1 MSRRPES
8 PPSLNFNISL
18 KTGKMYFS
26 ASVAQ
31 TSQAS
36 MSALMSFMKHGPGS
50 LIDDEIKPRQ
60 VPSLPNTTNRTAKA
74 RIDEPDTMILPE
86 DCYPE
91 EFTNKLQQFATL
103 CIEVEQARQLLR
115 NQVKRRQRDTRHKP
129 RVRLAREVLPIDLN
143 TVVRE
148 LKEHHQRVAETA
160 AAHQSESGVDSGM
173 DVDSRTSKKSKKS
186 KRKTRGGKKH
196 KPRPKAT
203 MDLEMQS
210 LEIMMGNVDLKRKRR
225 DETPEEE
232 DVPASKKVNDAL
244 NLSDLARELPVV
256 SPGATRP
263 APGTGSASG
272 SRPQSAAENDTGE
285 SVT

>member
-1 MSRRPES
+1 
-8 PPSLNFNISL
+8 
-18 KTGKMYFS
+18 
-26 ASVAQ
+26 
-31 TSQAS
+31 
-36 MSALMSFMKHGPGS
+36 
-50 LIDDEIKPRQ
+50 
-60 VPSLPNTTNRTAKA
+60 
-74 RIDEPDTMILPE
+74 MILPE

-115 NQVKRRQRDTRHKP
+115 DQVKRRQRDARHKP

-160 AAHQSESGVDSGM
+160 AAHQSESGADSAM
-173 DVDSRTSKKSKKS
+173 DVDSQTSKKSKKS
-186 KRKTRGGKKH
+186 KRKTRGGRKH
-196 KPRPKAT
+196 KPRPKVP

-225 DETPEEE
+225 DETPEEAEEEE
-232 DVPASKKVNDAL
+232 DVPASKKVKDAL

-272 SRPQSAAENDTGE
+272 SRPQPAAENDTGE